1 MGDTKNRHGRK
12 TTENTEEIYLKT
24 SKFRVIRE
32 LFSVAVNLYFGCG
45 YAAPRISWEKDC
57 RHLRKSGD

>member
-32 LFSVAVNLYFGCG
+32 LFSVAVN
-45 YAAPRISWEKDC
+45 
-57 RHLRKSGD
+57 